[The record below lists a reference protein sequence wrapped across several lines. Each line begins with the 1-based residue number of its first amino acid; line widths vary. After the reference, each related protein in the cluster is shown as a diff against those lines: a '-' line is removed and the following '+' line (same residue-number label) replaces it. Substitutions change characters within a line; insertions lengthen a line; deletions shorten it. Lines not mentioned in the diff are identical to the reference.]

1 MHIIIYLQLII
12 KIIIIFTLIV
22 ILYKINY
29 YSIENFYVDDS
40 SVISG
45 LISVATPSSS
55 STSAISIATPSD
67 PISASS
73 ATTPSSSSTS
83 ATTPT
88 PSGTVNNRYNF
99 NPNNIVCGST
109 NNLLDT
115 TCRILKDNIAITEKA
130 ISNPYEK
137 RLKTIDK
144 YNYYINSDKNTPLM
158 KNAVDILYNI
168 KLDLGKLTKLNK
180 MNLYILPIIQAFN
193 KNVDLYNNAIKNTPL
208 NPVTSSYSI
217 SDALTDT
224 INLYNNEAIRYRI
237 SLTYSLKTLT
247 NIQTKIKNDYQ
258 NLTISLYNQT
268 TQYNELINTIISN
281 GHHTKLPYLE
291 PNSSINSVSLILDYV
306 NKIYISYRN
315 SNTHF
320 TNAINDE
327 AISLTNN
334 MNLFNTTYLLIIN
347 YFKALIGIS
356 ETIEPT
362 LLNIKEIV
370 Y

>member
-1 MHIIIYLQLII
+1 M
-12 KIIIIFTLIV
+12 
-22 ILYKINY
+22 NN
-29 YSIENFYVDDS
+29 YSIEKFYVDDS
-40 SVISG
+40 S
-45 LISVATPSSS
+45 LISATPSNPNLNNPISDIISDIKQIKPTSS
-55 STSAISIATPSD
+55 GPTSVNPSDPTSATPSGPSG
-67 PISASS
+67 PIS
-73 ATTPSSSSTS
+73 
-83 ATTPT
+83 
-88 PSGTVNNRYNF
+88 GIVNNRYNF
-99 NPNNIVCGST
+99 NPNNIICGST

-115 TCRILKDNIAITEKA
+115 TCRILKDNIAISQKS
-130 ISNPYEK
+130 ISDPYEK

-168 KLDLGKLTKLNK
+168 KLDLGRLAKLDK
-180 MNLYILPIIQAFN
+180 MNLYIMPIIHAFN

-208 NPVTSSYSI
+208 NPVTASYSI

-224 INLYNNEAIRYRI
+224 IKLYNNEATYKIPP
-237 SLTYSLKTLT
+237 TYSLKSLT
-247 NIQTKIKNDYQ
+247 NIQTNVKNNYQ
-258 NLTISLYNQT
+258 NLTLSLYNQT
-268 TQYNELINTIISN
+268 VKYNELINTIISN

-306 NKIYISYRN
+306 NKTYISYRN

-320 TNAINDE
+320 RNAMNDE
-327 AISLTNN
+327 AISLTNS
-334 MNLFNTTYLLIIN
+334 MNLFNTTYLLAIN

-356 ETIEPT
+356 ETIDPI